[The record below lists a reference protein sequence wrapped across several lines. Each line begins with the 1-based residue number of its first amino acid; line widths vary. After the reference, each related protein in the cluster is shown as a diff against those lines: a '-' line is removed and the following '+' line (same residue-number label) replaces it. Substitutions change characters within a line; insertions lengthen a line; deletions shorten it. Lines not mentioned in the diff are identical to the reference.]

1 MMDKSLKTLIAVY
14 IFAVVLLLLAT
25 INDFDASVRAVILLI
40 GYLPVSI
47 VHLKMSI
54 GNLGGKARKLSVI
67 LSLLWILQIA
77 VIILGEGLT
86 FVYGPQSL
94 LVEVIDM
101 IVFMAI
107 AVTVFISCL
116 LNMPFFCA
124 RTESKTVVVAGI
136 LGLLCT
142 IWVGVMVSLALAG
155 LCGGDWSVVTPT
167 LKPR

>member
-1 MMDKSLKTLIAVY
+1 MDKNLKTLATAY
-14 IFAVVLLLLAT
+14 AWAVVLLVLTT
-25 INDFDASVRAVILLI
+25 IDDFDTSIRAVILLI

-47 VHLKMSI
+47 VHLKISI
-54 GNLGGKARKLSVI
+54 GSLGGKARKLSMI

-77 VIILGEGLT
+77 VVILSEGLT
-86 FVYGPQSL
+86 FFYGMQSL
-94 LVEVIDM
+94 LAEVIDL

-107 AVTVFISCL
+107 AVIVFISCL

-124 RTESKTVVVAGI
+124 KTESKTVVVAGI

-142 IWVGVMVSLALAG
+142 ISVGVMVSLALVDLYSG
-155 LCGGDWSVVTPT
+155 HWSVVTPT